1 MAAHGRTFECTEMGQ
16 GSTAVE
22 VLELFSDT
30 ARASDRQVRRMI
42 AEVPVSLTYN
52 GVAHVVM
59 MATPLDIEDFA
70 IGFTLTD
77 GLADTVGDIAN
88 VEVREVSPGLL
99 VRIDLPARLAG
110 RLNERRRGMVGQT
123 GCGLCGVI
131 ELEQAVPAARKVP
144 SPGPVT
150 PDVIFRALT
159 ALRDRQSLN
168 QATGAAH
175 AATFV
180 DWQGD
185 LRLVREDVGRHNAF
199 DKLIGALA
207 SANIDRASGFA
218 MLTARCSYELVAKA
232 MMAGI
237 PMLVTLS
244 APTDLAARLARDAGL
259 TLLCLA
265 REDSVIVCHD
275 PAGLFAR
282 QTGGGRQD

>member
-1 MAAHGRTFECTEMGQ
+1 MASHRRSFEYKGAGQ

-22 VLELFSDT
+22 VLELFADT
-30 ARASDRQVRRMI
+30 ARAPDHPVRRLI

-88 VEVREVSPGLL
+88 VEVREVPPGLL
-99 VRIDLPARLAG
+99 VRVNLPARLAE
-110 RLNERRRGMVGQT
+110 RLSGRRRGMVGQT

-131 ELEQAVPAARKVP
+131 ELEQAVPAARAVP
-144 SPGPVT
+144 PPGPVT
-150 PDVIFRALT
+150 PDAIFRAL
-159 ALRDRQSLN
+159 AVLSDRQSLN

-265 REDSVIVCHD
+265 RKDSVIVCND
-275 PAGLFAR
+275 PARLFDQAA
-282 QTGGGRQD
+282 GSGRRD